1 MSESLGPA
9 AVVQA
14 INSARRVGDFDSA
27 LAHVAPEA
35 LDQGRPV
42 NREDW
47 QRKWEQLVA
56 AIPDIEI
63 ITEASVENGDWV
75 ANRYTVRGTHTGDL
89 FGKPPTGQRFEIVL
103 MDMVR
108 VTDGR
113 LVEHWMTAEPI

>member
-14 INSARRVGDFDSA
+14 INDARRAGDLDTA
-27 LAHVAPEA
+27 LTYIAHEA

-42 NREDW
+42 GREDW
-47 QRKWEQLVA
+47 RQKWEHLLTGV
-56 AIPDIEI
+56 PDVEI

-75 ANRYTVRGTHTGDL
+75 ANRYTVRGTHSGDF
-89 FGKPPTGQRFEIVL
+89 FGKPPTGRRFEIVL

-108 VTDGR
+108 VTDGL
-113 LVEHWMTAEPI
+113 LVEHWMTAETF